1 MTDQPLGTGPRLR
14 AIIAELDRWAA
25 AIPVADVDRVR
36 AEVRAARRVF
46 VAGAGKSGLVAR
58 AFACRLV
65 HLGLVVQVAGDITT
79 PAIEKGDLLLVTSGS
94 GETAGISAL
103 VATAK
108 AAQAKVALLTMR
120 SDSTMGRAADVVVRV
135 PGSGATAPDGT
146 RITSIQP
153 LGSLFE
159 DLCLLV
165 YDTLVGELMADLDQS
180 EQQLRGRHTNLE

>member
-65 HLGLVVQVAGDITT
+65 HLGLVVHVAGDITT
-79 PAIEKGDLLLVTSGS
+79 PPIEKGDLLLVTSGS
-94 GETAGISAL
+94 GETAGIAAL

-135 PGSGATAPDGT
+135 PGAGATAPDGT

>member
-65 HLGLVVQVAGDITT
+65 HLGLVVHVAGDITT

-94 GETAGISAL
+94 GETAGIAAL